1 MNNHINTDKAIEI
14 QNLGREFGQFW
25 AVRGVDLSVNKGEI
39 FGLVGPDGAG
49 KTTVMRM
56 AAGVLLPTEGN
67 IIVNGYSVISQP
79 ETVKKNIGYMSQ
91 KFGLYG
97 DLTVLEN
104 LRFYGDL
111 YEIPRKN
118 RDTAEDKL
126 LGFSN
131 LTPFKNR
138 KAKDLSGGMKQK
150 LGLACSL
157 IHQPAVLLL
166 DEPTNGV
173 DPVSRRDFWKI
184 LHEMVK
190 EGVTVFVSTSYLD
203 EAERCERVGMMQE
216 GRLTMCDNPRN
227 LKKTISGSIL
237 EIISDD
243 PGKALEALKK
253 RYGKM
258 SSDIVSGIIRFR
270 IPENSS
276 PGKIED
282 EIKGMG
288 VAPMSINEARPTL
301 EDVFV
306 SQALKAGPQ

>member
-1 MNNHINTDKAIEI
+1 MNNLKDTGKAIEI
-14 QNLGREFGQFW
+14 QNLSRKFGEFW
-25 AVRGVDLSVNKGEI
+25 AVRSMTLSVNKGEI

-49 KTTVMRM
+49 KTTIMRM
-56 AAGVLLPTEGN
+56 AAGVLLPSEGD
-67 IIVNGYSVISQP
+67 VLVDGYSVISDP
-79 ETVKKNIGYMSQ
+79 EMVKQRIGYMSQ

-97 DLTVLEN
+97 DLTVMEN

-111 YEIPRKN
+111 YEIPREN
-118 RDTAEDKL
+118 REAAEEKL

-131 LTPFKNR
+131 LTPFKDR

-157 IHQPAVLLL
+157 IHRPAVLLL

-203 EAERCERVGMMQE
+203 EAERCERVAMIQE
-216 GRLTMCDNPRN
+216 GKLTMCDNPRN
-227 LKKTISGSIL
+227 LKATISGSLL
-237 EIISDD
+237 EIKGEKSREMLQAM
-243 PGKALEALKK
+243 KEK
-253 RYGKM
+253 YGKI
-258 SSDIVSGIIRFR
+258 SSDIVAGVIRFR
-270 IPENSS
+270 LPEGSS
-276 PGKIED
+276 LEKIEG
-282 EIKGMG
+282 ELKEMGFALFSIKEGL
-288 VAPMSINEARPTL
+288 PTL

-306 SQALKAGPQ
+306 SRALKAGA

>member
-1 MNNHINTDKAIEI
+1 MNNLSDTGKAIEI
-14 QNLGREFGQFW
+14 QNLSRKFGEFW
-25 AVRGVDLSVNKGEI
+25 AVRSMALSVNKGEI

-49 KTTVMRM
+49 KTTIMRM
-56 AAGVLLPTEGN
+56 AAGVLLPSEGD
-67 IIVNGYSVISQP
+67 VLVDGYSVTSDP
-79 ETVKKNIGYMSQ
+79 EIVKQRIGYMSQ

-97 DLTVLEN
+97 DLTVMEN

-111 YEIPRKN
+111 YEIPREN
-118 RDTAEDKL
+118 REAAEEKL

-131 LTPFKNR
+131 LTPFKDR

-157 IHQPAVLLL
+157 IHRPAVLLL

-203 EAERCERVGMMQE
+203 EAERCERVAMIEE
-216 GRLTMCDNPRN
+216 GQLTMCDNPRN
-227 LKKTISGSIL
+227 LKKTILGSIL
-237 EIISDD
+237 EIKSDELQ
-243 PGKALEALKK
+243 KMLQAMKE

-258 SSDIVSGIIRFR
+258 RSDVVAGVIRFR
-270 IPENSS
+270 MPGGSS
-276 PGKIED
+276 LGKIEN
-282 EIKGMG
+282 ELKEMG
-288 VAPMSINEARPTL
+288 FTLFSIEEGLPTL

-306 SQALKAGPQ
+306 SRALKADA

>member
-67 IIVNGYSVISQP
+67 IIVNGYSVISHP

-111 YEIPRKN
+111 YEIPRRN

>member
-1 MNNHINTDKAIEI
+1 MNDHINTDKAIEI

-25 AVRGVDLSVNKGEI
+25 AVCGVDLSVNKGEI

-67 IIVNGYSVISQP
+67 IIVNGYSVISHP

-270 IPENSS
+270 MPENSS
-276 PGKIED
+276 PEKIED
-282 EIKGMG
+282 EMKGMG

-306 SQALKAGPQ
+306 SQAMKADAR

>member
-67 IIVNGYSVISQP
+67 IIVNGYSVISHP

-237 EIISDD
+237 EIMSDD

-276 PGKIED
+276 PGKIKD

>member
-67 IIVNGYSVISQP
+67 IIVNGYSVISHP

-216 GRLTMCDNPRN
+216 GRLTMCDKPRD

-237 EIISDD
+237 EIMSDD
-243 PGKALEALKK
+243 PGKALQALKK

-270 IPENSS
+270 MPENFS
-276 PGKIED
+276 PEKIED
-282 EIKGMG
+282 EMKGMG
-288 VAPMSINEARPTL
+288 VAPLSINEARPTL

-306 SQALKAGPQ
+306 SQALKAGPL

>member
-1 MNNHINTDKAIEI
+1 MNNLKDTGKAIEI
-14 QNLGREFGQFW
+14 QNLSRKFGEFW
-25 AVRGVDLSVNKGEI
+25 AVRSMALSVNKGEI

-49 KTTVMRM
+49 KTTIMRM
-56 AAGVLLPTEGN
+56 AAGVLMPSEGD
-67 IIVNGYSVISQP
+67 VLVDGYSVISDP
-79 ETVKKNIGYMSQ
+79 EIVKQRIGYMSQ

-97 DLTVLEN
+97 DLTVMEN

-111 YEIPRKN
+111 YEIPRAN
-118 RDTAEDKL
+118 RETAEEKL

-157 IHQPAVLLL
+157 VHRPAVLLL

-203 EAERCERVGMMQE
+203 EAERCERVAMIQE
-216 GRLTMCDNPRN
+216 GKLTMCDNPRN

-237 EIISDD
+237 EIRSD
-243 PGKALEALKK
+243 KSREMLQAMKEK
-253 RYGKM
+253 YGKM
-258 SSDIVSGIIRFR
+258 SSDVVAGVIRFR
-270 IPENSS
+270 IPEGSS
-276 PGKIED
+276 MGKIEGELKD
-282 EIKGMG
+282 MGFALFSIKEGL
-288 VAPMSINEARPTL
+288 PTL

-306 SQALKAGPQ
+306 SRALKADA

>member
-1 MNNHINTDKAIEI
+1 MNSRKKTNKAIEI
-14 QNLGREFGQFW
+14 LSLSRKFDQLW
-25 AVRGVDLSVNKGEI
+25 AVRDLNLSVNKGEI

-49 KTTVMRM
+49 KTTTMRM
-56 AAGVLLPTEGN
+56 VAGVLLPSEGE
-67 IIVNGYSVISQP
+67 IFVDGYSVVSDP
-79 ETVKKNIGYMSQ
+79 EMVKKRIGYMSQ

-97 DLTVLEN
+97 DLTVQEN

-111 YEIPRKN
+111 YEIPRKD
-118 RDTAEDKL
+118 RAEAEEKL
-126 LGFSN
+126 LGFSY

-157 IHQPAVLLL
+157 IHKPAVLLL

-203 EAERCERVGMMQE
+203 EAERCERVGMMEE
-216 GRLTMCDNPRN
+216 GKLSMYDNPRN
-227 LKKTISGSIL
+227 LKNSISGSIL
-237 EIISDD
+237 EIKSVDSE
-243 PGKALEALKK
+243 KTLCAMKEK
-253 RYGKM
+253 YGEL
-258 SSDIVSGIIRFR
+258 SSDVVSGIIRFR
-270 IPENSS
+270 LPDGSS
-276 PGKIED
+276 IEKIEN
-282 EIKGMG
+282 ELKAMELELL
-288 VAPMSINEARPTL
+288 SIEEARPSL

-306 SQALKAGPQ
+306 NQAMKAEAR

>member
-39 FGLVGPDGAG
+39 FGLVGSDGAG

-67 IIVNGYSVISQP
+67 IIVNGYSVISHP

-270 IPENSS
+270 MPENSS
-276 PGKIED
+276 PEKIED
-282 EIKGMG
+282 EMKDMG
-288 VAPMSINEARPTL
+288 VPPMSINEARPTL

-306 SQALKAGPQ
+306 SQAMKADAR

>member
-1 MNNHINTDKAIEI
+1 MNDHTDTDKAIEI
-14 QNLGREFGQFW
+14 QSLSRAFGQFW
-25 AVRGVDLSVNKGEI
+25 AVRGVDLAVNKGEI

-67 IIVNGYSVISQP
+67 IIVNGYSVISHP

-118 RDTAEDKL
+118 RDAAEDKL

-270 IPENSS
+270 MPENFS
-276 PGKIED
+276 PEKIED
-282 EIKGMG
+282 EMKGMG
-288 VAPMSINEARPTL
+288 VAPLSINEARPTL

-306 SQALKAGPQ
+306 SQALKAGPL

>member
-67 IIVNGYSVISQP
+67 IIVNGYSVISHP

-227 LKKTISGSIL
+227 LKKTISGIYTFTQTR
-237 EIISDD
+237 
-243 PGKALEALKK
+243 K
-253 RYGKM
+253 
-258 SSDIVSGIIRFR
+258 
-270 IPENSS
+270 
-276 PGKIED
+276 
-282 EIKGMG
+282 
-288 VAPMSINEARPTL
+288 
-301 EDVFV
+301 
-306 SQALKAGPQ
+306 

>member
-67 IIVNGYSVISQP
+67 IIVNGYSVISHP

-227 LKKTISGSIL
+227 LKKTVSGSIL
-237 EIISDD
+237 EIMSDD
-243 PGKALEALKK
+243 PGKTLQALKK

-270 IPENSS
+270 MPENFS
-276 PGKIED
+276 PEKIED
-282 EIKGMG
+282 EMKGMG

-306 SQALKAGPQ
+306 SQALKAGPL

>member
-1 MNNHINTDKAIEI
+1 MNDHINTDKAIEI

-67 IIVNGYSVISQP
+67 IIVNGYSVISHP

-270 IPENSS
+270 MPENSS
-276 PGKIED
+276 PEKIED
-282 EIKGMG
+282 EMKNMG
-288 VAPMSINEARPTL
+288 VTLLSINEARPTL

-306 SQALKAGPQ
+306 SQAMKADAR

>member
-1 MNNHINTDKAIEI
+1 MNDNKTKGRSIEI
-14 QNLGREFGQFW
+14 TGLGRAFGSFW
-25 AVRGVDLSVNKGEI
+25 AVRQVDLSVGRGEI

-56 AAGVLLPTEGN
+56 AAGVLIPSEGD
-67 IIVNGYSVISQP
+67 IVIDGHSVVSDP
-79 ETVKKNIGYMSQ
+79 EKVKIRIGYMSQ
-91 KFGLYG
+91 RFGLYG

-111 YEIPRKN
+111 YEISEKER
-118 RDTAEDKL
+118 TAEEERL

-138 KAKDLSGGMKQK
+138 KARDLSGGMKQK

-157 IHQPAVLLL
+157 VHRPSVLLL

-203 EAERCERVGMMQE
+203 EAERCGRVGMIQE
-216 GRLTMCDNPRN
+216 GRLTMCDNPRA
-227 LKKTISGSIL
+227 LKKTISGTIL
-237 EIISDD
+237 EILSADSV
-243 PGKALEALKK
+243 KTLRELRE
-253 RYGKM
+253 RYGKL
-258 SSDIVSGIIRFR
+258 SSDLVSGVIRFR
-270 IPENSS
+270 LPENSS
-276 PGKIED
+276 VEKIKD
-282 EIKGMG
+282 EIKIMG
-288 VAPMSINEARPTL
+288 LDDLTIKEARPTL

-306 SQALKAGPQ
+306 SRAMRVDVQ

>member
-67 IIVNGYSVISQP
+67 IIVNGYSVISHP

-270 IPENSS
+270 MPENSS
-276 PGKIED
+276 PEKIED
-282 EIKGMG
+282 EMKDMG
-288 VAPMSINEARPTL
+288 VPPMSINEARPTL

-306 SQALKAGPQ
+306 SQAMKADAR

>member
-1 MNNHINTDKAIEI
+1 MNDHINTDKAIEI

-25 AVRGVDLSVNKGEI
+25 AVRGVDLAVNKGEI

-67 IIVNGYSVISQP
+67 IIVNGYSVISHP

-288 VAPMSINEARPTL
+288 VTLLSINEARPTL

-306 SQALKAGPQ
+306 SQALKAGPL

>member
-1 MNNHINTDKAIEI
+1 MNDHINTDKAIEI
-14 QNLGREFGQFW
+14 QNLGREFGQLW

-67 IIVNGYSVISQP
+67 IIVNGYSVISHP

-270 IPENSS
+270 MPENSS
-276 PGKIED
+276 PEKIED
-282 EIKGMG
+282 EMKDMG
-288 VAPMSINEARPTL
+288 IPPLSINEARPTL

-306 SQALKAGPQ
+306 SQALKAGPL

>member
-1 MNNHINTDKAIEI
+1 
-14 QNLGREFGQFW
+14 
-25 AVRGVDLSVNKGEI
+25 
-39 FGLVGPDGAG
+39 
-49 KTTVMRM
+49 
-56 AAGVLLPTEGN
+56 
-67 IIVNGYSVISQP
+67 
-79 ETVKKNIGYMSQ
+79 
-91 KFGLYG
+91 
-97 DLTVLEN
+97 
-104 LRFYGDL
+104 
-111 YEIPRKN
+111 
-118 RDTAEDKL
+118 AEDKL

-237 EIISDD
+237 EIMSDD

-270 IPENSS
+270 MPENSS
-276 PGKIED
+276 PEKIED
-282 EIKGMG
+282 EMKDMG
-288 VAPMSINEARPTL
+288 VPPLSINEARPTL

-306 SQALKAGPQ
+306 SQALKAGPL

>member
-1 MNNHINTDKAIEI
+1 M
-14 QNLGREFGQFW
+14 
-25 AVRGVDLSVNKGEI
+25 
-39 FGLVGPDGAG
+39 
-49 KTTVMRM
+49 
-56 AAGVLLPTEGN
+56 
-67 IIVNGYSVISQP
+67 
-79 ETVKKNIGYMSQ
+79 
-91 KFGLYG
+91 
-97 DLTVLEN
+97 LEN

-118 RDTAEDKL
+118 RDAAEDKL

-270 IPENSS
+270 MPENFS
-276 PGKIED
+276 PEKIED
-282 EIKGMG
+282 EMKGMG
-288 VAPMSINEARPTL
+288 VAPLSINEARPTL

>member
-67 IIVNGYSVISQP
+67 IIVNGYSVISHP

-237 EIISDD
+237 EIMSDD

>member
-1 MNNHINTDKAIEI
+1 MNDHTNTDKAIEI

-67 IIVNGYSVISQP
+67 IIVNGYSVISHP

-258 SSDIVSGIIRFR
+258 SSDIVSGMIRFR
-270 IPENSS
+270 LPENSS
-276 PGKIED
+276 PEKIED
-282 EIKGMG
+282 EMKNMG
-288 VAPMSINEARPTL
+288 VTLLSINEARPTL

-306 SQALKAGPQ
+306 SQAMKADAR